1 MSNWTMLPPI
11 DLGGEAPGDPFAH
24 DPAFAGHEE
33 PMPAMEEPGVGGIG
47 PAAACYSDAA
57 ASPLPDEPAQYL
69 DGAEMQRFDPVGQSV
84 TSSGTLRHRSRRSS
98 GARRV
103 RLPQFVQA
111 LAEQML
117 AQGATAEEAAKAA
130 RECGFSKV
138 TAAKVNRWL
147 TQDKVARAR
156 IIRRQVKIARD
167 LQASL
172 SASEA
177 SPDDAL
183 RADAARLGER
193 AESAAVGD
201 SSAADVQDLAAIH
214 RSLRAQLQS
223 ENDTLKRRA
232 KRLEARKVY
241 LAKRIE
247 HAQMRLD
254 HARLQV
260 VQRRLGDLRHA
271 LEDSE
276 PAEQKTGGSVFAEIV
291 SSLCQLLKIGD

>member
-1 MSNWTMLPPI
+1 MLPPI
-11 DLGGEAPGDPFAH
+11 DLGSEAPGGAFAH
-24 DPAFAGHEE
+24 DPAFAGHEQ
-33 PMPAMEEPGVGGIG
+33 PRPVMEELGVGGVEL
-47 PAAACYSDAA
+47 AVACYSDAA
-57 ASPLPDEPAQYL
+57 GSPPPDGEPAQFL
-69 DGAEMQRFDPVGQSV
+69 DGPEIQKPDPDGQAVSRP
-84 TSSGTLRHRSRRSS
+84 GTFHRRSRRSS
-98 GARRV
+98 SARRV

-130 RECGFSKV
+130 RECGFLKV
-138 TAAKVNRWL
+138 TAVKVTRWL
-147 TQDKVARAR
+147 AQDKVARQR
-156 IIRRQVKIARD
+156 IIRRQVKTAHD

-172 SASEA
+172 SATEA
-177 SPDDAL
+177 APDDPL

-232 KRLEARKVY
+232 KRLEARKAY

-260 VQRRLGDLRHA
+260 VERRLGDLRHA

-276 PAEQKTGGSVFAEIV
+276 PAQQRGGSVFSEIV
-291 SSLCQLLKIGD
+291 RSLCQLLKIGD

>member
-1 MSNWTMLPPI
+1 MLPSIETGSEP
-11 DLGGEAPGDPFAH
+11 PGDPFGP
-24 DPAFAGHEE
+24 DPSFAEHQEPLPAVEE
-33 PMPAMEEPGVGGIG
+33 RGLVEVEPPV
-47 PAAACYSDAA
+47 ACYTEVA
-57 ASPLPDEPAQYL
+57 ASPLPDGEPEKFP
-69 DGAEMQRFDPVGQSV
+69 DGAETQSV
-84 TSSGTLRHRSRRSS
+84 HPGGLGVINPETIHRRSRHTS

-138 TAAKVNRWL
+138 TAVKVNRWL
-147 TQDKVARAR
+147 AQDKVARQR
-156 IIRRQVKIARD
+156 FIRRQVRTARD
-167 LQASL
+167 LQVSL
-172 SASEA
+172 NSTEVP
-177 SPDDAL
+177 PDDAV

-214 RSLRAQLQS
+214 RSLRDQLQS

-232 KRLEARKVY
+232 KRLEARKAY

-271 LEDSE
+271 LEDGE
-276 PAEQKTGGSVFAEIV
+276 PPEPKAGRSVFAEIV
-291 SSLCQLLKIGD
+291 SSLCQLLRIGD

>member
-1 MSNWTMLPPI
+1 MGNGMMLAPI
-11 DLGGEAPGDPFAH
+11 DVPSQELRDPFAH
-24 DPAFAGHEE
+24 DPAFAGHGE
-33 PMPAMEEPGVGGIG
+33 PTPALEDPIVGEIEPAVV
-47 PAAACYSDAA
+47 CY
-57 ASPLPDEPAQYL
+57 PDEPAGALPDGEPAQFL
-69 DGAEMQRFDPVGQSV
+69 DAPATQKLDPGCPGV
-84 TSSGTLRHRSRRSS
+84 TSGETLRHRSRRTS
-98 GARRV
+98 GARHV

-117 AQGATAEEAAKAA
+117 AQGATAEETAKAA

-138 TAAKVNRWL
+138 TVAKVNRWL
-147 TQDKVARAR
+147 SQDKVARER

-167 LQASL
+167 LQTSL
-172 SASEA
+172 NSAEV
-177 SPDDAL
+177 SPDAL

-201 SSAADVQDLAAIH
+201 SSAADVQDLVAIH
-214 RSLRAQLQS
+214 RSLRAQLQT

-232 KRLEARKVY
+232 KRLEARKAY

-247 HAQMRLD
+247 NAQMRLD

-260 VQRRLGDLRHA
+260 VERRLGDLRHA

-276 PAEQKTGGSVFAEIV
+276 PPEQKPGGSVFAEIV

>member
-1 MSNWTMLPPI
+1 MLPPI
-11 DLGGEAPGDPFAH
+11 DVGNQAPGDPFAH

-33 PMPAMEEPGVGGIG
+33 PLPVMEEPGVGEMK
-47 PAAACYSDAA
+47 PAAVCYSDAA
-57 ASPLPDEPAQYL
+57 ANAQPDSELAQLL
-69 DGAEMQRFDPVGQSV
+69 DGPQTQELDPGGREL
-84 TSSGTLRHRSRRSS
+84 TGPATLHRRSRRSFS
-98 GARRV
+98 GGRV

-147 TQDKVARAR
+147 AQDKVARQR
-156 IIRRQVKIARD
+156 IIRRQVKTARD

-172 SASEA
+172 SATEA

-193 AESAAVGD
+193 AETAAVGD

-223 ENDTLKRRA
+223 ENDALKRRA

-247 HAQMRLD
+247 QAQMRLD

-260 VQRRLGDLRHA
+260 VERRLGDLRHA

-291 SSLCQLLKIGD
+291 SSLCQLLRIGD